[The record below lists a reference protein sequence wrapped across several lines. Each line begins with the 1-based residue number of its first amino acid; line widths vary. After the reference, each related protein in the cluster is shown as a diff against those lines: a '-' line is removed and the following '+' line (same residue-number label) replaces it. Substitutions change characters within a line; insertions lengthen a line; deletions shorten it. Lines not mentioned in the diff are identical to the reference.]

1 METKYH
7 IIRNKAEL
15 KKLIKACKTTGVASV
30 DFETNGRPI
39 YTNDFIPTIL
49 SVSFQVGSG
58 IAIPLAHPESPF
70 REGGVWKKYLLY
82 FGRKVIENK
91 SIVKV
96 GWNWKFDNQIFE
108 LFGIYSRG
116 TVIDGMLAKYLLN
129 EERPNGLKDMVR
141 RYLPE
146 HGDYEKADKF
156 DSMPWD
162 KKPLEPLSKYGC
174 QDTDYTLR
182 LTIYFESRLID
193 VGLYP
198 LFRHLIMPASRVLQH
213 AEKIGLFLDSR
224 DDA

>member
-1 METKYH
+1 M
-7 IIRNKAEL
+7 
-15 KKLIKACKTTGVASV
+15 
-30 DFETNGRPI
+30 
-39 YTNDFIPTIL
+39 
-49 SVSFQVGSG
+49 
-58 IAIPLAHPESPF
+58 
-70 REGGVWKKYLLY
+70 Y
-82 FGRKVIENK
+82 FGRKVIEDK

-182 LTIYFESRLID
+182 LTVYFESRLID

-213 AEKIGLFLDSR
+213 AEKVGLFLDRAFNENCLSLTSLK
-224 DDA
+224 